1 MKTAIIKEPRLE
13 VLDVRTECA
22 WFALGVLQSLRHRL
36 WPCALGLTL
45 GLALGLPLSAACA
58 AGPAPQELAK
68 ERHCL
73 SCHAVDHKVVGPAYA
88 DVAKKYQQDPTALAR
103 LAQKIRLGGGGI
115 WGAVPMPANAQVSA
129 EEAQVLAQ
137 WILKLPTQP

>member
-1 MKTAIIKEPRLE
+1 LKTAIIKRSRIEA
-13 VLDVRTECA
+13 LDVRTQL
-22 WFALGVLQSLRHRL
+22 ALRVLQSLGTLHWL
-36 WPCALGLTL
+36 CALGL
-45 GLALGLPLSAACA
+45 ALSAACA
-58 AGPAPQELAK
+58 ANKASAAGPTPQELAK

-129 EEAQVLAQ
+129 DEAQVLAQ
-137 WILKLPTQP
+137 WILKLPAPP

>member
-1 MKTAIIKEPRLE
+1 MKTAIIKRHRIEVQDARALSVVHVQRNRLR
-13 VLDVRTECA
+13 LCA
-22 WFALGVLQSLRHRL
+22 W
-36 WPCALGLTL
+36 
-45 GLALGLPLSAACA
+45 GLALSAASAASA

-103 LAQKIRLGGGGI
+103 LSQKVRLGGGGV
-115 WGAVPMPANAQVSA
+115 WGAIPMPANAQVSPV
-129 EEAQVLAQ
+129 EAQVLVQ
-137 WILKLPTQP
+137 WILKLPPSP

>member
-1 MKTAIIKEPRLE
+1 
-13 VLDVRTECA
+13 
-22 WFALGVLQSLRHRL
+22 
-36 WPCALGLTL
+36 LGLSL
-45 GLALGLPLSAACA
+45 GLALGWPLSAACA
-58 AGPAPQELAK
+58 ANPAPQELAK

-137 WILKLPTQP
+137 WILKLPAPP